1 MKKTNGQRDKIATLR
16 VGVIGLECSGQDMP
30 GCIWMYFVHQVQSV
44 IFCRLETILVKVLYC
59 EAGRDSVSECSPY
72 NRVLGFQS

>member
-30 GCIWMYFVHQVQSV
+30 GCIWMYFVHQVQSARL
-44 IFCRLETILVKVLYC
+44 CRLETILVKVLYC
-59 EAGRDSVSECSPY
+59 EAGKDRVSECSPY

>member
-44 IFCRLETILVKVLYC
+44 IFLQ
-59 EAGRDSVSECSPY
+59 AGDHFGEGALLRGWK
-72 NRVLGFQS
+72 R